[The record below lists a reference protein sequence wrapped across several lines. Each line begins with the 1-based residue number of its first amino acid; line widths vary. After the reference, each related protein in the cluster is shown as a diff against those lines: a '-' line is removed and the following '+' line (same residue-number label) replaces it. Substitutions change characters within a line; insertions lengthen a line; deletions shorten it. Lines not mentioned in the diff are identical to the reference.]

1 MSDEN
6 ESSNLQESLITTIGK
21 ANLAEAVADI
31 GEVGIDQLLDEGVVR
46 DIPFLGLLVRAARTF
61 GVVRDWLFARKVVRF
76 FKRLGEIP
84 IEDRERFLAQ
94 HENPVDRQHLG
105 ETLMLLLDRHDDM
118 EKPDPL
124 ARLFA
129 GYMRGEY
136 DLETFRRLAGALDRL
151 PLSAIPELQA
161 FYDEPEHYVSGQPVP
176 RPGRYHS
183 QFIASG
189 LADIAFMRTGPTGGP
204 GGYYA
209 KNELGKLF
217 LKVLTESPNS
227 VVK

>member
-1 MSDEN
+1 MSEQN
-6 ESSNLQESLITTIGK
+6 ESSNLQESLITTIGE
-21 ANLAEAVADI
+21 ANLAEAVADV
-31 GEVGIDQLLDEGVVR
+31 GEVGIDQLLDEGILR

-76 FKRLGEIP
+76 FKRLSEIP
-84 IEDRERFLAQ
+84 SKDRERFVQQ
-94 HENPVDRQHLG
+94 HENPTERQHLG
-105 ETLMLLLDRHDDM
+105 EILMLLLDRHDDM

-161 FYDEPEHYVSGQPVP
+161 FYEGQEHHASGQPVP

-189 LADIAFMRTGPTGGP
+189 LVEIAFMRTGPTGGP

-217 LKVLTESPNS
+217 LKVLTEHPIP
-227 VVK
+227 

>member
-1 MSDEN
+1 MSDQD
-6 ESSNLQESLITTIGK
+6 ESPNLQESLITTIGK
-21 ANLAEAVADI
+21 ANLAEAVADV
-31 GEVGIDQLLDEGVVR
+31 GEVGIDQLLDESVIR

-76 FKRLGEIP
+76 FKRLSEIP
-84 IEDRERFLAQ
+84 RKDRERFVQQ
-94 HENPVDRQHLG
+94 HENSTDRQHLG

-136 DLETFRRLAGALDRL
+136 DFETFRRLAGALDRL
-151 PLSAIPELQA
+151 PLSAIPELQKLYEA
-161 FYDEPEHYVSGQPVP
+161 QEHFLSGQPVP
-176 RPGRYHS
+176 RPGPYHS

-189 LADIAFMRTGPTGGP
+189 LVDITFMRTGPTGGP

-217 LKVLTESPNS
+217 LRVLTEPGMAAQ
-227 VVK
+227 